1 MPPVYVTSDLMQYSN
16 CHAGWKSNIIT
27 IWTSR
32 GLVSQIFCVRQ
43 RLPMYVERPFR
54 SPECSARHYAPRAST
69 SALRY
74 LEVTARWYGT
84 FVEKHNHPLQT
95 YALPCAIECTG
106 PFWDKSFEVV
116 PRRNLTESGP
126 RTEKH
131 EFAMRSASWI
141 EMGHGVSV
149 M

>member
-1 MPPVYVTSDLMQYSN
+1 MEKQHYYDLDESWLGLSN
-16 CHAGWKSNIIT
+16 FLRAPTATHV
-27 IWTSR
+27 R
-32 GLVSQIFCVRQ
+32 GTAFQIARVQRASLV
-43 RLPMYVERPFR
+43 
-54 SPECSARHYAPRAST
+54 HYAPRAST